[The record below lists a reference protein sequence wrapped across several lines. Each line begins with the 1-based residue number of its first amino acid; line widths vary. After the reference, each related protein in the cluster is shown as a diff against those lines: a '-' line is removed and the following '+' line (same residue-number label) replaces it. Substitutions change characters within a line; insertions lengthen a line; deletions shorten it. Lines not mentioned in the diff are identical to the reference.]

1 VNNLDLKSAL
11 KTIKLNETLIS
22 AILGVVVIIV
32 IGIVAVNF
40 FSKRREGETI
50 PSLDV
55 EEKTALPSTHVVTSG
70 EDLWTISEKYYGT
83 GYNWPD
89 IAKANNLTNPNEIS
103 EGNALTIPDVTPRL
117 AQGEDLPTQ
126 TPNLKLKPTA
136 APSTEAPKVITTHK
150 VLEGENLWMIA
161 EKYYQSGYNWT
172 DIASAN
178 NIANPNLIGSDQE
191 LFIPDATPKTAT
203 VLTLDE
209 TANQGSAESISG
221 ATYTVEKDDNLWNIA
236 VRAYGDGY
244 RWKDIAKENDLSNPG
259 LIHPGNS
266 LRLPR

>member
-1 VNNLDLKSAL
+1 MDLKSTL

-22 AILGVVVIIV
+22 AVLGVIVIIV
-32 IGIVAVNF
+32 IGIIAVNF
-40 FSKRREGETI
+40 FSKNQEGETI

-55 EEKTALPSTHVVTSG
+55 EETTALPSTHVVTSG

-89 IAKANNLTNPNEIS
+89 IAEANNLINPNEIS
-103 EGNALTIPDVTPRL
+103 EGDALTIPDVTPRL
-117 AQGEDLPTQ
+117 TEGESLPTQ
-126 TPNLKLKPTA
+126 APDITIEPTSVPVAETPGDKT
-136 APSTEAPKVITTHK
+136 IHK
-150 VLEGENLWMIA
+150 IAEGENLWKIA

-172 DIASAN
+172 DIASTN
-178 NIANPNLIGSDQE
+178 NITNPNLIETDQE
-191 LFIPDATPKTAT
+191 LTIPDVTPKTAT
-203 VLTLDE
+203 LTAQDSDASE
-209 TANQGSAESISG
+209 QPAESISG

-244 RWKDIAKENDLSNPG
+244 RWEDIAKENDLSNPG